1 MYIIWMTAIKRTHT
15 NDEEEENKYGRNDKR
30 NTKTF

>member
-15 NDEEEENKYGRNDKR
+15 NDEEENKYGRNDKR